1 MVSLSRMPLTEHR
14 IS

>member
-1 MVSLSRMPLTEHR
+1 MVSLSRMPLTEYR